1 LRCLKLLKGDRV
13 YKPRDMKINKKTGF
27 VAAVAV
33 VFILAAIVLFMGQ
46 GRDAS
51 KSALKVMAENVDL
64 QVKNILLTEV
74 GGAGEKW
81 EIKAET
87 AQYKRKE
94 NLALFDK
101 VTVKLVMADGKT
113 FIMTGDKGKFMTEKK
128 DMEISGNVVI
138 TSEQG
143 DRFTTDRMKY
153 SYKDKK
159 VYSDGNVTMDNAR
172 MTVTGVGMN
181 LLMNEKKIKILSN
194 VKVVTK

>member
-1 LRCLKLLKGDRV
+1 MTGEKV
-13 YKPRDMKINKKTGF
+13 YKPRDMKISKKTGF
-27 VAAVAV
+27 VTAIAAAA
-33 VFILAAIVLFMGQ
+33 ILTAIVLFTGQ
-46 GRDAS
+46 GKDAS

-81 EIKAET
+81 EIRAET

-101 VTVKLVMADGKT
+101 VTVKLVMKDGKT
-113 FIMTGDKGKFMTEKK
+113 FVMTGDKGKFMTEAK

-143 DRFTTDRMKY
+143 DRFTTDQMKY
-153 SYKDKK
+153 SYKDRK
-159 VYSDGNVTMDNAR
+159 VYTDGNVTMDNPR
-172 MTVTGVGMN
+172 MTVTGVGMS
-181 LLMNEKKIKILSN
+181 LLMNEKKINILSN

>member
-1 LRCLKLLKGDRV
+1 
-13 YKPRDMKINKKTGF
+13 MKINKKAALA
-27 VAAVAV
+27 AAVA
-33 VFILAAIVLFMGQ
+33 IAIIGTATIIYLGQ
-46 GRDAS
+46 ADKVS
-51 KSALKVMAENVDL
+51 KKALKVMAENVDL

-101 VTVKLVMADGKT
+101 VTVRLIMTDGKV
-113 FIMTGDKGKFMTEKK
+113 FVMTGDKGKFHTDTK

-138 TSEQG
+138 VSEKG
-143 DRFTTDRMKY
+143 DRFTTDQMKY
-153 SYKDKK
+153 SYKDRKA
-159 VYSDGNVTMDNAR
+159 YSDGNVTMDGPQ
-172 MTVTGVGMN
+172 MTVTGVGMS
-181 LLMNEKKIKILSN
+181 LLMKEKRIKILSN

>member
-1 LRCLKLLKGDRV
+1 LKGERV

-113 FIMTGDKGKFMTEKK
+113 FIMTGDKGKFMTETK

-143 DRFTTDRMKY
+143 DRFTTDQMKY

>member
-1 LRCLKLLKGDRV
+1 
-13 YKPRDMKINKKTGF
+13 MKISKKTGF
-27 VAAVAV
+27 VTAIVAAV
-33 VFILAAIVLFMGQ
+33 ILTAIVLFIGQ
-46 GRDAS
+46 GKDAS

-81 EIKAET
+81 EIRAET

-101 VTVKLVMADGKT
+101 VTVKLIMKDGKT
-113 FIMTGDKGKFMTEKK
+113 FVMTGDKGKFMTEAK

-143 DRFTTDRMKY
+143 DRFTTDQMKY
-153 SYKDKK
+153 SYKDRK
-159 VYSDGNVTMDNAR
+159 VYTDGNVTMDNPR
-172 MTVTGVGMN
+172 MTVTGVGMS
-181 LLMNEKKIKILSN
+181 LLMNEKKINILSN